1 MLPNRDGFGDG
12 PALPVLD
19 RVLLGLG
26 DSAELEEEV
35 EEALEVTTA
44 DAEDDCEFVP
54 VSDVLGDTVPL

>member
-1 MLPNRDGFGDG
+1 M
-12 PALPVLD
+12 
-19 RVLLGLG
+19 LLGLG